1 MLNIVNIISL
11 ILVFVEITLEMKIIS
26 GIFILPYLLYLC
38 NDGRKNIIFN
48 IIFIVFLYSLQN
60 NDFYVIFMTI
70 FSIYLIYY
78 LLLSHL
84 HYKKENI
91 MNFVIIQ
98 LLILTIVYWNH
109 LSVSSYLYNCI
120 GLSLVNYIYIEIL
133 KRKKMKL

>member
-38 NDGRKNIIFN
+38 NYGRKNIIFN

-60 NDFYVIFMTI
+60 NDFYIIFMTI

>member
-38 NDGRKNIIFN
+38 NHGRKNIIFN

>member
-60 NDFYVIFMTI
+60 NDFYIIFMTI